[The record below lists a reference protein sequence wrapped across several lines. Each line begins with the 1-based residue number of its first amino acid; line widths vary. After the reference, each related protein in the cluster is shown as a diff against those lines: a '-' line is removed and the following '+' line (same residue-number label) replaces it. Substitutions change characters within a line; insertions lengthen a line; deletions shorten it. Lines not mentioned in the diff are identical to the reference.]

1 MCNSNAHI
9 LNLGL
14 NIFLCVYESFI
25 LKLQTLQNVF
35 SCEASFGPILILR
48 CFLSLWVSVITRGVC
63 FSLSGSVLRDHDRGE
78 TSPLSEVKRFPR
90 SVDSESRVPEPWRD
104 RVSLRKT
111 ISVDDRLLQQTPRE
125 HHRLLS
131 RIERGKKKLRNINVS
146 GRDVSYRCPI
156 ELSYRYCRK
165 FHTGPGYK
173 CALRCLFLAMSCL
186 FTCTY
191 SCV

>member
-1 MCNSNAHI
+1 MCNSNTHI

-14 NIFLCVYESFI
+14 NIFLCVLI
-25 LKLQTLQNVF
+25 LYFKTTNTSKCVFLWGKFWSYPHSPVF
-35 SCEASFGPILILR
+35 SFSLGVSYHQR
-48 CFLSLWVSVITRGVC
+48 CLFLSFRVSAAWPWPR
-63 FSLSGSVLRDHDRGE
+63 E